1 MVSVTIPNHYQVD
14 NGIVSLT
21 NPNHHQWHHL
31 FAISNHH
38 QRHRLCYTPFQPIIN
53 GIVFFDDNAKLTACS
68 TFPRCA
74 SYNITHPMLCS
85 VAVHNDIVKQMMRT

>member
-1 MVSVTIPNHYQVD
+1 MVSVTIPTHHQVD

-38 QRHRLCYTPFQPIIN
+38 QRHRLCDTQFQPIIN
-53 GIVFFDDNAKLTACS
+53 GIVFFDDNAKLTA
-68 TFPRCA
+68 
-74 SYNITHPMLCS
+74 
-85 VAVHNDIVKQMMRT
+85 

>member
-1 MVSVTIPNHYQVD
+1 MVSVTIPTHHQVD

-53 GIVFFDDNAKLTACS
+53 GIVFFDDNAKLTA
-68 TFPRCA
+68 
-74 SYNITHPMLCS
+74 
-85 VAVHNDIVKQMMRT
+85 